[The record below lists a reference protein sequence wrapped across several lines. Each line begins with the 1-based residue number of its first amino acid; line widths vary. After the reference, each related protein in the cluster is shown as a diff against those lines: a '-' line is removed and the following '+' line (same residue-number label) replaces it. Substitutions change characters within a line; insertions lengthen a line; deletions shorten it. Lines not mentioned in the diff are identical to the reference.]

1 MEVVVLSCSRVD
13 GRGSRDLGDGSGT
26 CLSVVEH
33 DDPERV
39 LGSMHV
45 VGSCTQSLSDL
56 TGSRSPDVVVHVRF
70 LERYMAFFGHRYLT
84 FCYPGHSTTVVVHM
98 TLGYLSVRS

>member
-1 MEVVVLSCSRVD
+1 MAVVEVVVLACSRVD
-13 GRGSRDLGDGSGT
+13 GRGSHDLGDGSGT
-26 CLSVVEH
+26 SLSVVGH

-56 TGSRSPDVVVHVRF
+56 TGSRSPGVVI
-70 LERYMAFFGHRYLT
+70 
-84 FCYPGHSTTVVVHM
+84 
-98 TLGYLSVRS
+98 LGIPSCSRLS